1 MRVDVYTPF
10 LLSLLLAAVS
20 HWVGRR
26 VAPALA
32 ARAPAGAAVVCA
44 AATAWSLLL
53 LAATLVGAAPPVV
66 ADARED
72 GRPLPEPVPEVV
84 AFAACALLFFLAH
97 RFLRAARAE
106 YLTRRA
112 LRLLCEGQP
121 QDTELVVAAAPIAE
135 AFAIPG
141 RAGSPGRI
149 LVTSTM
155 LGALSPEERRVLL
168 THERAHVAH
177 RHARLCTAVTLAGAV
192 NPLVAPVRHAVVLLV
207 ERWAD
212 ERAAAVVGDRAGTAR
227 ALARAA
233 LTAGR
238 REPSRALGFTDRAV
252 TRRIAA
258 LQIAPPPRLWPPA
271 VPVLALGAL
280 TALGAADATG
290 DLFRLLEPILA
301 RG

>member
-10 LLSLLLAAVS
+10 LLSLLLA
-20 HWVGRR
+20 GIGPLIGGR

-32 ARAPAGAAVVCA
+32 ARVLAGTAVVSA
-44 AATAWSLLL
+44 VATTWSLLL
-53 LAATLVGAAPPVV
+53 LAVTLLDAAPPVV

-72 GRPLPEPVPEVV
+72 GLRLPEPVPEVV
-84 AFAACALLFFLAH
+84 GFAACALLLVLAH
-97 RFLRAARAE
+97 RFFRAARAE

-121 QDTELVVAAAPIAE
+121 SDTELIVAASSAPM

-141 RAGSPGRI
+141 SAGSPGRI

-155 LGALSPEERRVLL
+155 LGSLSTEERRVLL
-168 THERAHVAH
+168 AHERAHLTH
-177 RHARLCTAVTLAGAV
+177 RHARLCTAVTLACAA
-192 NPLVAPVRHAVVLLV
+192 NPLLAPVRDTVAFLV

-212 ERAAAVVGDRAGTAR
+212 ERAAAVVGDRASTAR

-233 LTAGR
+233 LTVGC
-238 REPSRALGFTDRAV
+238 REPSDALGFTDRAV

-258 LQIAPPPRLWPPA
+258 LQADPPPRLWPLA
-271 VPVLALGAL
+271 ATVLALGAL

-290 DLFRLLEPILA
+290 DLLRLLEPVLA
-301 RG
+301 

>member
-20 HWVGRR
+20 PLVGRR
-26 VAPALA
+26 VAPSLA
-32 ARAPAGAAVVCA
+32 ARVLACAAVMSA

-72 GRPLPEPVPEVV
+72 GRRIPEPVPEVV
-84 AFAACALLFFLAH
+84 AFAACALLFVLAY
-97 RFLRAARAE
+97 RVFAAVRADCRI
-106 YLTRRA
+106 RRA
-112 LRLLCEGQP
+112 LQVMCEGQP
-121 QDTELVVAAAPIAE
+121 PDTELIVADSPVAQ

-141 RAGSPGRI
+141 RAGSLGRI

-155 LGALSPEERRVLL
+155 LGALSAGERRVLL
-168 THERAHVAH
+168 AHERAHLTH
-177 RHARLCTAVTLAGAV
+177 RHARLCTAVTLACAA
-192 NPLVAPVRHAVVLLV
+192 NPVLAPVRHMVVFLV

-212 ERAAAVVGDRAGTAR
+212 ERAAAVVGGRDCTAR

-233 LTAGR
+233 LTPGC
-238 REPSRALGFTDRAV
+238 REPSRGLAFIDRAV
-252 TRRIAA
+252 TRRVAA
-258 LQIAPPPRLWPPA
+258 LQTAPLPQLWPLA
-271 VPVLALGAL
+271 ATVVALGVL

-290 DLFRLLEPILA
+290 DLLRLFEPALA
-301 RG
+301 